1 MNLINL
7 MKSVKNAKEML
18 LGTIDAI
25 KGIFSAKETKE
36 VIANLSKSI
45 QTHNLP
51 RPSIKAN
58 ADILALWVEPEHNYP
73 MLSVSA
79 MSKKDLFDAVSDV
92 SKSLDI
98 SDDAEVW
105 ALVQWMKEVDKE
117 NLA

>member
-1 MNLINL
+1 MNLTNL
-7 MKSVKNAKEML
+7 LKSVKNAKGML

-25 KGIFSAKETKE
+25 KRIFSAKESKE
-36 VIANLSKSI
+36 VMANLSKSI
-45 QTHNLP
+45 LTHDLP

-79 MSKKDLFDAVSDV
+79 VSKEDLFEAVSEV
-92 SKSLDI
+92 SEHLDI

-105 ALVQWMKEVDKE
+105 ALVQWMKEVDEE
-117 NLA
+117 NLV

>member
-1 MNLINL
+1 MNFTNL
-7 MKSVKNAKEML
+7 VKSVRNSEGMV
-18 LGTIDAI
+18 LGAVKAV
-25 KGIFSAKETKE
+25 KGIFSVKESKE
-36 VIANLSKSI
+36 VMVNLSESI
-45 QTHNLP
+45 LTHDLP

-58 ADILALWVEPEHNYP
+58 ADILDLWVEPEHNYP

-92 SKSLDI
+92 SESLDI